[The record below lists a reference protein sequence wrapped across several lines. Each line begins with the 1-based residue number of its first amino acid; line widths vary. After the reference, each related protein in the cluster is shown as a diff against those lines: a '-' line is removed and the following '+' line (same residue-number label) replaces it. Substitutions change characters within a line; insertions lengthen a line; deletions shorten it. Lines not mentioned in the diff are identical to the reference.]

1 MQKTKSFTKLP
12 ISSVVN
18 FFIEKGVEGKTPITN
33 KKLQKLLYYSQAWS
47 MALTNKPLFKD
58 KIEAWVHGPA
68 IRSVYLEFRHHG
80 FSPITKNDSSENIK
94 KVAGETKK
102 FLEEIWRVYGKHDA
116 SYLELLTHN
125 ETPWKEA
132 RLGMCPSD
140 SSNVEISLESM
151 ANYYSELL
159 KK

>member
-1 MQKTKSFTKLP
+1 MTKIKSLKKLP
-12 ISSVVN
+12 VSLVAD
-18 FFIEKGVEGKTPITN
+18 FFINKGVETGAPISN

-47 MALTNKPLFKD
+47 MALVNKPLFKD

-68 IRSVYLEFRHHG
+68 IRSVYLEYRSFG
-80 FSPITKNDSSENIK
+80 FSPIRKIIPTENIK
-94 KVAGETKK
+94 KIIGDTKK

-116 SYLELLTHN
+116 SYLEFLTHN

-132 RLGMCPSD
+132 RLGVGALD
-140 SSNVEISLESM
+140 SSDKEISLDSM
-151 ANYYSELL
+151 AEYYSKLL